1 MSDIKISTLN
11 VKGINHVV
19 KRRKL
24 LSMLKKDKVHVALLQ
39 ETHLTDLEHLKLRRD
54 WVGQVFFASYN
65 SKSRGVAILIHKH
78 LPFTLDKI
86 VQDKEGRFVIITG
99 FLHGQQIMIGSVY
112 APNSYES
119 SFYSRLLAEISAVC
133 PPHAVLGGDFNCGLA
148 RDLDYKPAKNFPLS
162 KISHATMELCTDL
175 GLLDAWRVINPQEK
189 DFTFFSHPHHSFS
202 RIDYIFVSRL
212 TLDQIKTCS
221 INTCSLS
228 DHSSVTVELM
238 PPYYDPQARLW
249 RMNPLLLS
257 NPSFMSYFEAEW
269 KLYISKNDTPDTSAS
284 TLWEAGKAFM
294 RVSII
299 SYTAARRKIALSK
312 QLDLQQQIQSLDRE
326 LKTSLSTTVFKKL
339 AAARSALDHLLTQK
353 AESAIFFAKH
363 RLFTSGNK
371 PGRLLARL
379 ARGQTGPTTISSLKD
394 STGAQHVK
402 TKSICNIMKEFYPK
416 LYTVECQNSSTKRK
430 CFFDGINLP
439 SLSEE
444 NSRNLCRPITA
455 QEVMET
461 IKSLPSGKAPGPDG
475 FGPEF
480 YKKRWPGW
488 L

>member
-1 MSDIKISTLN
+1 YTS
-11 VKGINHVV
+11 V
-19 KRRKL
+19 
-24 LSMLKKDKVHVALLQ
+24 
-39 ETHLTDLEHLKLRRD
+39 LTMC
-54 WVGQVFFASYN
+54 
-65 SKSRGVAILIHKH
+65 RGVAILIHKR

-99 FLHGQQIMIGSVY
+99 FLHGEQILIGSVC

-133 PPHAVLGGDFNCGLA
+133 PPHVVLGGDFNCGLA
-148 RDLDYKPAKNFPLS
+148 PDLDYKPAKNFPLS
-162 KISHATMELCTDL
+162 KISHATAELCSDL

-221 INTCSLS
+221 INTCILS

-238 PPYYDPQARLW
+238 PPHYDPQARLW

-257 NPSFMSYFEAEW
+257 NPSFMSYLEAEW

-294 RVSII
+294 RGSII

-312 QLDLQQQIQSLDRE
+312 QLDLEQQIQSLDRE
-326 LKTSLSTTVFKKL
+326 LKTSLSTIVLKKL

-402 TKSICNIMKEFYPK
+402 TKSICNIMKEFYQK
-416 LYTVECQNSSTKRK
+416 LYTAEKGNFSNK
-430 CFFDGINLP
+430 
-439 SLSEE
+439 
-444 NSRNLCRPITA
+444 PIRHLKKQQTL
-455 QEVMET
+455 
-461 IKSLPSGKAPGPDG
+461 KSKT
-475 FGPEF
+475 FGNQI
-480 YKKRWPGW
+480 RH
-488 L
+488 